1 MASHCFP
8 FPSLLLLLLFL
19 LTPSFTVAQAT
30 SPNITLR
37 KSLTARSSDSFWSS
51 ASGDFAFGFRQ
62 AVGGD
67 YLLAIWFNKIDEK
80 TVVWSA
86 NRDKLAPG
94 GSTVVLTTSGQLILN
109 NPAGKQIWSS
119 TSTAPNK
126 SVSSAVLL
134 DNGNFI
140 LAANDSEIV
149 WQSFDDPTDTIL
161 PSQILKKGNKL
172 VASYSETNYSSG
184 RFEFYMQTDGNLLL
198 YIRNFPYDAISNYYW
213 STDTVNFGFQ
223 VVFNLSGSIVLID
236 ENKAILNTLSSNN
249 PTAQSFYQRAILEHD
264 GVFRHYIY
272 PRGGTGR
279 NSSWPKAWS
288 ISKSIPSNIC
298 MTIGQSSDGGVC
310 GFNSYC
316 KLGDDQKPFCSCPE
330 GYVLFDPNDVTQSC
344 KPNFVPQS
352 CAFPELDDFDFVS
365 LDNSDW
371 PQSDYGDYGHNIPV
385 NEDWCRNECLNDC
398 FCVAATF
405 RDGNCWK
412 KKFPLSFG
420 RMDYSVGGKAL
431 IKVRRRNSTLQSR
444 NLDKNCNN
452 ETKIIIGSIL
462 LGSLFLNILLLLLT
476 LLIGCRFSKRK
487 LKFNGGDPFIL
498 GVNLRAFSYEE
509 LNKATKEFR
518 DQLGSGAFAT
528 VYKGTLGSVDDNNLV
543 AVKKLE
549 NIVSEGSGENEFK
562 AEVRYVAPEWFRS
575 LPITV
580 KVDVYSFGIMLLE
593 MICCRK
599 NFEMETEDEDER
611 ILSDWAYD
619 CMNEGKM
626 EKLIREDEEGR
637 SDMKRVERF
646 VKIGIWCIQEDPSL
660 RPSMKKVIQ
669 MLEVVRRSKSLKS
682 DVGKRKL
689 SSSLIA
695 SPRNHTNHSYWS
707 SPSGDFAFG
716 FLDTGTNGFLL
727 AIWFNKIPEN
737 TIVWSANPN
746 HLVPSGSILQLT
758 THGQLVLN
766 DSAANQIWAAN
777 FQTENTTVSHAAMLD
792 TGNFILAAANNN
804 SQVVLWQSFDEPT
817 DTILP
822 SQVMK
827 PDTILIARFSK
838 TNYSDGRF
846 HLRMESDGNLVLY
859 TRIVPLGSQGNPYWS
874 SNTVGSGFNL
884 VFDLSGSIYVSAK
897 NGTALTYL
905 TSKNPSSNQH
915 NFYHRAIFEYDGVFR
930 QYIYSKSDEAW
941 KSVSDFIPLNIC
953 ASINN
958 GLGSGVC
965 GYNSY
970 CVTGE
975 DQRPICKCPQGYY
988 MVDPNDEMQGCRPS
1002 FIPQICSLA
1011 EANSFDFFSIERSD
1025 WTDSDYEGYSGTNE
1039 DWCRRAC
1046 LDDCFCAAVVF
1057 ETGNCWKKKFP
1068 LSFGRVNPDFRG
1080 KALIKIRRDNST
1092 LIDDNLV
1099 KRGKDKTL
1107 LIIGLVLLGSSGFL
1121 IFISLLAVLIV
1132 YRIKKKRSE
1141 GVMGKVAASIGVNVR
1156 AFSYEE
1162 LNKATNGFTEKLGS
1176 GAFATVYKGI
1186 LDDDDCL
1193 DKDNKL
1199 VAVKKLEIEV
1209 KEGEQEFKAEVSA
1222 IARTNHK
1229 NLVRLLGFCN
1239 EHLHRLIVYEFMPNG
1254 CLADFLFGP
1263 SQLNWY
1269 ERIQLARETARG
1281 LCYLHEECKTQIIH
1295 CDIKPQNIL
1304 LDESLRARISDFG
1317 LAKLLKENQTRTT
1330 TAIRGTK
1337 GYVAPEWFRSNLPIT
1352 VKVDVYSF
1360 GIVLLE
1366 IISCR
1371 RSFELEVEDENEMV
1385 LADWAYDCFK
1395 ERRVDMLV
1403 RKDDDEAKGDMK
1415 TVEKLVM
1422 IAIWCIQEEPSLRP
1436 SMKKVLQML
1445 EGVVEVSI
1453 PPDPSSFISTIQ

>member
-51 ASGDFAFGFRQ
+51 ASGAFAFGFRQ

-223 VVFNLSGSIVLID
+223 VVFNLSGSIVLIA
-236 ENKAILNTLSSNN
+236 ENKTILNTLSSNN
-249 PTAQSFYQRAILEHD
+249 PTAQTFYQRAILDHD

-498 GVNLRAFSYEE
+498 E
-509 LNKATKEFR
+509 
-518 DQLGSGAFAT
+518 QLGSGAFAT
-528 VYKGTLGSVDDNNLV
+528 VYKGTTLGSVDDNNLV

-549 NIVSEGSGENEFK
+549 NIVNEGSGENEFK
-562 AEVRYVAPEWFRS
+562 AEVSAIARTNHKNLVKLVGFCNEGEHRMLVYEFMENGS
-575 LPITV
+575 LANFVFKPSKPTWYTRIQLV
-580 KVDVYSFGIMLLE
+580 LGIARGFGIMLLE

-669 MLEVVRRSKSLKS
+669 MLE
-682 DVGKRKL
+682 
-689 SSSLIA
+689 
-695 SPRNHTNHSYWS
+695 
-707 SPSGDFAFG
+707 
-716 FLDTGTNGFLL
+716 
-727 AIWFNKIPEN
+727 
-737 TIVWSANPN
+737 
-746 HLVPSGSILQLT
+746 
-758 THGQLVLN
+758 
-766 DSAANQIWAAN
+766 
-777 FQTENTTVSHAAMLD
+777 
-792 TGNFILAAANNN
+792 
-804 SQVVLWQSFDEPT
+804 
-817 DTILP
+817 
-822 SQVMK
+822 
-827 PDTILIARFSK
+827 
-838 TNYSDGRF
+838 
-846 HLRMESDGNLVLY
+846 
-859 TRIVPLGSQGNPYWS
+859 
-874 SNTVGSGFNL
+874 
-884 VFDLSGSIYVSAK
+884 
-897 NGTALTYL
+897 
-905 TSKNPSSNQH
+905 
-915 NFYHRAIFEYDGVFR
+915 
-930 QYIYSKSDEAW
+930 
-941 KSVSDFIPLNIC
+941 
-953 ASINN
+953 
-958 GLGSGVC
+958 
-965 GYNSY
+965 
-970 CVTGE
+970 
-975 DQRPICKCPQGYY
+975 
-988 MVDPNDEMQGCRPS
+988 
-1002 FIPQICSLA
+1002 
-1011 EANSFDFFSIERSD
+1011 
-1025 WTDSDYEGYSGTNE
+1025 
-1039 DWCRRAC
+1039 
-1046 LDDCFCAAVVF
+1046 
-1057 ETGNCWKKKFP
+1057 
-1068 LSFGRVNPDFRG
+1068 
-1080 KALIKIRRDNST
+1080 
-1092 LIDDNLV
+1092 
-1099 KRGKDKTL
+1099 
-1107 LIIGLVLLGSSGFL
+1107 
-1121 IFISLLAVLIV
+1121 
-1132 YRIKKKRSE
+1132 
-1141 GVMGKVAASIGVNVR
+1141 
-1156 AFSYEE
+1156 
-1162 LNKATNGFTEKLGS
+1162 
-1176 GAFATVYKGI
+1176 
-1186 LDDDDCL
+1186 
-1193 DKDNKL
+1193 
-1199 VAVKKLEIEV
+1199 
-1209 KEGEQEFKAEVSA
+1209 
-1222 IARTNHK
+1222 
-1229 NLVRLLGFCN
+1229 
-1239 EHLHRLIVYEFMPNG
+1239 
-1254 CLADFLFGP
+1254 
-1263 SQLNWY
+1263 
-1269 ERIQLARETARG
+1269 
-1281 LCYLHEECKTQIIH
+1281 
-1295 CDIKPQNIL
+1295 
-1304 LDESLRARISDFG
+1304 
-1317 LAKLLKENQTRTT
+1317 
-1330 TAIRGTK
+1330 
-1337 GYVAPEWFRSNLPIT
+1337 
-1352 VKVDVYSF
+1352 
-1360 GIVLLE
+1360 
-1366 IISCR
+1366 
-1371 RSFELEVEDENEMV
+1371 
-1385 LADWAYDCFK
+1385 
-1395 ERRVDMLV
+1395 
-1403 RKDDDEAKGDMK
+1403 
-1415 TVEKLVM
+1415 
-1422 IAIWCIQEEPSLRP
+1422 
-1436 SMKKVLQML
+1436 
-1445 EGVVEVSI
+1445 GVVEVST
-1453 PPDPSSFISTIQ
+1453 PPDPSSFISAIN